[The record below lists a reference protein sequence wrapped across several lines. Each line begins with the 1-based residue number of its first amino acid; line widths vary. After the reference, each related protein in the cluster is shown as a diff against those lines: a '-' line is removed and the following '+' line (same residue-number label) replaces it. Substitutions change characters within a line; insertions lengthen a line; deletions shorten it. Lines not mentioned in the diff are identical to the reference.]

1 MLSNIDKLIKAE
13 TLKAVKELLEGSL
26 SADQSDPERARQ
38 DSQAAITKA
47 RGIVSSDSKSKKTD
61 EAEDDAEDKK
71 SDQEEKTPEQKSSEP
86 EKQEDRT
93 DGKGTADSPKLKTP
107 KRTTLEEPTVTS
119 LIDKLNAMR
128 GGQSLNDV
136 EVRKSFTQ
144 YFDGLTVSERQSLLI
159 FLTGIAQ
166 ILAGTQKG
174 AEALDPADVGLRVK
188 GDVEKSKEKPK
199 KKAVAQS
206 GREGTADNPI
216 VVGEKADKSAI
227 LRVLSETR
235 QND

>member
-26 SADQSDPERARQ
+26 SINESDLERARQ
-38 DSQAAITKA
+38 KSQADDAKA
-47 RGIVSSDSKSKKTD
+47 RGVVASDAKTKKTD
-61 EAEDDAEDKK
+61 EAEEDAEDKK
-71 SDQEEKTPEQKSSEP
+71 PEAKAQLKDKEKSED
-86 EKQEDRT
+86 EKREDRT
-93 DGKGTADSPKLKTP
+93 SGKGTADSPKVKTP

-128 GGQSLNDV
+128 GGKSLKDL
-136 EVRKSFTQ
+136 EVKKSFTQ
-144 YFDGLTVSERQSLLI
+144 YFDGLTTSERQSLLV

-174 AEALDPADVGLRVK
+174 ADALDPADVGLRVK
-188 GDVEKSKEKPK
+188 GDVEKTKEKPK
-199 KKAVAQS
+199 AKKDDQA

-216 VVGEKADKSAI
+216 VVGEIADKKAV
-227 LRVLSETR
+227 LKVLSEIR
-235 QND
+235 NSN